1 MGGAESSDEGQ
12 QQGSGGCLHWLH
24 MSVLACCFG
33 AMIAYRPA
41 QTAPFAE
48 LEGDVPGSPFFG
60 HAFELLHDVGGGRD
74 SWLAA
79 RCREH
84 GAVSRLY
91 MLGDDCVLL
100 CGAKMASVFASQD
113 LVDHGAAATA
123 VARAQLWLASPHR
136 VSATTTAEH
145 AAAYSRAAADRLAQV
160 TATARPQQD
169 AKAALL
175 AVAESAN
182 ESPVNIGRELL
193 PHVFTLLWRTL
204 FASDGIALQQ
214 TYLDVARDTMGC
226 IPIDVGSAYPSV
238 WPEAWRWRNC
248 FSTAAVSKREHLIP
262 VLLDEIR
269 LHRLSL
275 GPVLGGDKAQTP
287 EDAMATAEAAHDFI
301 LRTLHTSAMVLTHAF
316 QALAS
321 DQADTAG
328 DGKATSGGADIT
340 ARAHRIAVESRRLA
354 QPAAWSYG
362 VTRSDLNLSTFHANE
377 DCHADCPSC
386 STPCQPYTTA
396 HLIPAGTQL
405 LMAWNSIGMDK
416 STEGRDAEERVAAG
430 EGVGHE
436 VDIRTEAMLAMAGM
450 GHSAGQAVATDV
462 IVEHALQVAIRAIE
476 QGQLQ
481 LAVSKEQ
488 VLPTSHSTHQSDVD
502 KAGVGSVTTLIV
514 AA

>member
-24 MSVLACCFG
+24 MFVLACCFG

-60 HAFELLHDVGGGRD
+60 HVFDLLHDEGGGRD

-136 VSATTTAEH
+136 VTATTTAEH

-169 AKAALL
+169 ATAALL
-175 AVAESAN
+175 AVAESAD
-182 ESPVNIGRELL
+182 ESPVDIGRELL
-193 PHVFTLLWRTL
+193 PYVFTLLWRTL
-204 FASDGIALQQ
+204 FGSDGIALQQ
-214 TYLDVARDTMGC
+214 TYLAVARDTMGC
-226 IPIDVGSAYPSV
+226 MPIDIGSAYPSV

-248 FSTAAVSKREHLIP
+248 FSTAAASKRQHLIP

-275 GPVLGGDKAQTP
+275 GPVLGGDEAHTP

-301 LRTLHTSAMVLTHAF
+301 LRTLHSSAMALTHAF

-321 DQADTAG
+321 DQASVGDDDTPV
-328 DGKATSGGADIT
+328 
-340 ARAHRIAVESRRLA
+340 RAHRIAVESRRQA

-405 LMAWNSIGMDK
+405 LMAWNSIGMGK
-416 STEGRDAEERVAAG
+416 SAEGRDAVESG
-430 EGVGHE
+430 EGLGHG

-462 IVEHALQVAIRAIE
+462 IVEHALRVAIGAME

-481 LAVSKEQ
+481 LALSKEQ
-488 VLPTSHSTHQSDVD
+488 ALPTSHSTHQPDVD
-502 KAGVGSVTTLIV
+502 KPGVGSVKTLVV